1 MINPEPKA
9 QSLALVVTGGL
20 RQALKTPAFWP
31 SSRDL
36 NVSLITHLKRLI
48 LALISEYLF

>member
-1 MINPEPKA
+1 MINLEPKA

-20 RQALKTPAFWP
+20 REALKTPAFWP
-31 SSRDL
+31 SPRDV

-48 LALISEYLF
+48 PALIFEYLF